1 MHAGTQVSASC
12 CKCMTSHFRA
22 SNEPRWD
29 ARVVARQQMTYRN
42 GPSDEDDRPPH
53 VRAASGLSAFR

>member
-1 MHAGTQVSASC
+1 
-12 CKCMTSHFRA
+12 MTSHFRA